1 LRDEDVSQPW
11 WNDVLIVSNSEGVFF
26 FGVINVL
33 VYEAPKELV
42 VSKVLKKLRF
52 IFFVYITTKERKAL
66 RLCETRTSHHLWKKP
81 YGFARRG
88 RLTTMVERC
97 PHRFKL
103 RRSFYK
109 GS

>member
-1 LRDEDVSQPW
+1 MRDEDVSQPW

-52 IFFVYITTKERKAL
+52 IFFVKNPTND
-66 RLCETRTSHHLWKKP
+66 
-81 YGFARRG
+81 
-88 RLTTMVERC
+88 
-97 PHRFKL
+97 
-103 RRSFYK
+103 
-109 GS
+109 